1 MSGSSAS
8 AGYTY
13 TTARTLLGILRLGQ
27 VTLTLASP
35 ASALLFM
42 ERQDVLTNLH
52 GACCAASL
60 FACRP
65 QALARIRFSD
75 EISQADVDEAMRLMH
90 SSKASLY
97 EPTQVR

>member
-1 MSGSSAS
+1 MSGSAAS

-13 TTARTLLGILRLGQ
+13 TTARTLLGILRLG
-27 VTLTLASP
+27 
-35 ASALLFM
+35 
-42 ERQDVLTNLH
+42 
-52 GACCAASL
+52 
-60 FACRP
+60 

-97 EPTQVR
+97 EPTQVRTALTSQVSSNL

>member
-1 MSGSSAS
+1 MSGSAAS

-13 TTARTLLGILRLGQ
+13 TTARTLLGILRLG
-27 VTLTLASP
+27 
-35 ASALLFM
+35 
-42 ERQDVLTNLH
+42 
-52 GACCAASL
+52 
-60 FACRP
+60 

-97 EPTQVR
+97 EPTQVTQKRCSHLSS